1 MPARII
7 KSGTTMDF
15 PGRFIVLL
23 VTAAVF
29 APGQSV
35 YPIGNVFK
43 PEATPAESIYNVSL
57 LMLAICAAIFLVVG
71 GLLLFTIVRFRRHK
85 MDNSREPAQIY
96 GSNRIE
102 IAWTVIPVLIV
113 IVLSMATARAV
124 VEVQNKRMPPDALK
138 ATVVG
143 HQWWWEIRYP
153 ELGIVTADELHVPQ
167 STLAKPA
174 HTFLKLQSADVAHS
188 FWVPQLSGKV
198 DLIPGITNSM
208 WLDPRR
214 TGIYLGNCAEYCG
227 TQHANMLI
235 RVIVDSPADFE
246 KWAASQKV
254 NASSD
259 PHLEAAR
266 AAFLSLNCINCHTVS
281 GTAAAGTFGPDLSHV
296 MSRTTLGAGV
306 LPNTAENLRAWV
318 RDPQA
323 IKRGNLM
330 PNMQLNSREL
340 DQVVTYL
347 ASLK

>member
-1 MPARII
+1 MESSARLT
-7 KSGTTMDF
+7 G
-15 PGRFIVLL
+15 LL
-23 VTAAVF
+23 FASTVF
-29 APGQSV
+29 ALGQNV
-35 YPIGNVFK
+35 FPIANMFK
-43 PEATPAESIYNVSL
+43 PEATPADSIYNVSM

-71 GLLLFTIVRFRRHK
+71 GLLAFTIVRFRRRET
-85 MDNSREPAQIY
+85 DNSSEPVQIY

-102 IAWTVIPVLIV
+102 IAWTVIPILIV

-153 ELGIVTADELHVPQ
+153 ELGIVTANELHVPQ

-188 FWVPQLSGKV
+188 FWVPQLSGKM

-214 TGIYLGNCAEYCG
+214 TGIFLGNCAEYCG

-246 KWAASQKV
+246 KWAAAQKL
-254 NASSD
+254 NAASD
-259 PHLEAAR
+259 PQLEVAR
-266 AAFLSLNCINCHTVS
+266 AAFLSLNCINCHRVS
-281 GTAAAGTFGPDLSHV
+281 GTAAKGTFGPDLSHL

-306 LPNTAENLRAWV
+306 APNTPGNLRAWV
-318 RDPQA
+318 KDPQA

-330 PNMQLNSREL
+330 PNMQLNPREL
-340 DQVVTYL
+340 DEVVSYL

>member
-1 MPARII
+1 
-7 KSGTTMDF
+7 MDSST
-15 PGRFIVLL
+15 RLASLL
-23 VTAAVF
+23 FTTAAF
-29 APGQSV
+29 AFGQTV
-35 YPIGNVFK
+35 YPVANMFD
-43 PEATPAESIYNVSL
+43 PEATPADSIYNVSL

-71 GLLLFTIVRFRRHK
+71 GLLLFTIVRFRRRK
-85 MDNSREPAQIY
+85 TDNSREPVQVY

-113 IVLSMATARAV
+113 IVLSLATARAV

-138 ATVVG
+138 VTVVG

-153 ELGIVTADELHVPQ
+153 DLGIVTANELHVPQ
-167 STLAKPA
+167 STVAKPA
-174 HTFLKLQSADVAHS
+174 HTFLKLLSADVAHS
-188 FWVPQLSGKV
+188 FWVAQLGGKV

-208 WLDPRR
+208 WLDPRQ

-246 KWAASQKV
+246 QWSVAQKM
-254 NASSD
+254 NASFD
-259 PHLEAAR
+259 PQLEAAR

-281 GTAAAGTFGPDLSHV
+281 GTHAAGTFGPDLSHL

-318 RDPQA
+318 KDPQA
-323 IKRGNLM
+323 VKRGNLM
-330 PNMQLNSREL
+330 PNMQLNPREL
-340 DQVVTYL
+340 DEVVTYL